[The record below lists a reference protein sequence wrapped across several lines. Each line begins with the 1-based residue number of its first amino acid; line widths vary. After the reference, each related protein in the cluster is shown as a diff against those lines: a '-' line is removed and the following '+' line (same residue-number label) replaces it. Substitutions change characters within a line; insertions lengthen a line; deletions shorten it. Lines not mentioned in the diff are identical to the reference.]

1 MFIELAEKIFSEDG
15 IIALVLIAVLMILGL
30 MVYVL
35 LQLVKQKS
43 SSEQTVITQAEII
56 AQLVSP
62 IKEITDQ
69 LKITGESLVKVV
81 EMMEGHDTRV
91 TNMRTM
97 LDDAVKKM
105 SDSAEERRTQVET
118 IPERVRKEVATDV
131 DNIITRKVDALT
143 KDIKDLI
150 QALDEKLSNRID
162 ELPNKTVEVMRQ
174 ELAELSTLIDK
185 SLREVAE
192 TAKSVSEE

>member
-192 TAKSVSEE
+192 TAKSVSED